1 MDAFIQQNIVY
12 PEYEK
17 SMGIEGTVVVRCD
30 VELDG
35 TLSNFII
42 ESTVE
47 GSVGFDAEAIRV
59 CQKIGKFT
67 PCLRNGKPLA
77 FFTDIQVKFDLNNGD
92 EMEMAIAKLSKKE
105 LKEIEKDAKWFCD
118 YLAKT
123 TDAQVAG
130 DEEKYAKLTSKYQK
144 GLDALQAKYPL
155 KSTKNA
161 QFEKLTKP
169 CMEEMFKSMGI
180 VDTDGDGLYTQEE
193 AELTP
198 KELKEIEKDAKDICE
213 MINDIVELQLA
224 GDTIKTE
231 ALSKSFEPKMVELQK
246 KYPKGSA
253 LEKKLEEFVK
263 PCLEEAKNRF
273 PMVQS
278 QVQEDEKLT
287 SREIKRIKKDA
298 KYMCDMILKIMDA
311 QRSGD
316 EIKSKSLSD
325 EFEKQ
330 AGTFQKN
337 YPKGGLK
344 EKELEKLVR
353 PCLEEAM
360 KDALRK

>member
-1 MDAFIQQNIVY
+1 MKKIISLFAVVLISVLGFGQKEEPVLTFVQVMPSYPGGEKALYELLYNSISY
-12 PEYEK
+12 PEREK
-17 SMGIEGTVVVRCD
+17 SMNIEGTVFV
-30 VELDG
+30 
-35 TLSNFII
+35 NF
-42 ESTVE
+42 V
-47 GSVGFDAEAIRV
+47 
-59 CQKIGKFT
+59 
-67 PCLRNGKPLA
+67 
-77 FFTDIQVKFDLNNGD
+77 
-92 EMEMAIAKLSKKE
+92 
-105 LKEIEKDAKWFCD
+105 IEKDGTPTNFNISRGVE
-118 YLAKT
+118 
-123 TDAQVAG
+123 QG
-130 DEEKYAKLTSKYQK
+130 S
-144 GLDALQAKYPL
+144 GLDKAALLACKQLGKFNPGTQNGVPQRVY
-155 KSTKNA
+155 
-161 QFEKLTKP
+161 LTIPIK
-169 CMEEMFKSMGI
+169 F
-180 VDTDGDGLYTQEE
+180 TLEE
-193 AELTP
+193 AAPVEELELTA

-213 MINDIVELQLA
+213 MINGIVELQLA

-330 AGTFQKN
+330 AGTFQNN

>member
-1 MDAFIQQNIVY
+1 MKNTILLLAFALISFAGFGQKEEPVLTFVQEMPTYPGGEEVLYHLLYQSVTY
-12 PEYEK
+12 PELEK
-17 SMGIEGTVVVRCD
+17 SMNIEGTVFIQ
-30 VELDG
+30 
-35 TLSNFII
+35 FII
-42 ESTVE
+42 ERDGTPTNFKIFRGVSN
-47 GSVGFDAEAIRV
+47 GSGLDSAALFA
-59 CQKIGKFT
+59 CKQLGKFN
-67 PCLRNGKPLA
+67 PGKQNGVPERVYLTIPIK
-77 FFTDIQVKFDLNNGD
+77 FTLEDAAPV
-92 EMEMAIAKLSKKE
+92 EE
-105 LKEIEKDAKWFCD
+105 L
-118 YLAKT
+118 
-123 TDAQVAG
+123 Q
-130 DEEKYAKLTSKYQK
+130 LT
-144 GLDALQAKYPL
+144 A
-155 KSTKNA
+155 
-161 QFEKLTKP
+161 
-169 CMEEMFKSMGI
+169 
-180 VDTDGDGLYTQEE
+180 
-193 AELTP
+193 

-263 PCLEEAKNRF
+263 PCLEEAKKRF
-273 PMVQS
+273 PMVRS

-330 AGTFQKN
+330 AGAFQKN

-360 KDALRK
+360 KDALRN